1 MEMRF
6 RYYFL
11 EALALTLL
19 LFAVGFIVGLVIENN
34 RNLELANYYISTED
48 EISVFENQ
56 LDLSNLGKYTCSE
69 LISRNSNM
77 GNNIYEQALI
87 FDEYENSAILTKSQL
102 VREHRKFDVLRTLF
116 WINSINI
123 KKRCGSNLFDT
134 VVYLYD
140 YQTEEMDGIAQQKI
154 LARITSEI
162 KDNSEKEV
170 ILIPIAKN
178 LNISS
183 LSALLEKY
191 ENINERALL
200 IVNED
205 TEFLYNQT
213 EEIRDY
219 FKIDF

>member
-19 LFAVGFIVGLVIENN
+19 LFVVGFLIGWVIETN
-34 RNLELANYYISTED
+34 RNLEIANYYISTED
-48 EISVFENQ
+48 EISVLEDQ
-56 LDLSNLGKYTCSE
+56 LDMSNLGKYTCSE

-87 FDEYENSAILTKSQL
+87 FEEYENSAILTKSQL
-102 VREHRKFDVLRTLF
+102 IQEHRKFDVLRTLF

-123 KKRCGSNLFDT
+123 KKRCGNDLFDT
-134 VVYLYD
+134 VVYLYN
-140 YQTEEMDGIAQQKI
+140 YQTEELSGIAQQKI

-162 KDNSEKEV
+162 KENSPKEV
-170 ILIPIAKN
+170 LLIPIAKN

-183 LSALLEKY
+183 LSTLLEKY
-191 ENINERALL
+191 NNLNESALL

-205 TEFLYNQT
+205 KEFMYNQT
-213 EEIRDY
+213 EEIREY